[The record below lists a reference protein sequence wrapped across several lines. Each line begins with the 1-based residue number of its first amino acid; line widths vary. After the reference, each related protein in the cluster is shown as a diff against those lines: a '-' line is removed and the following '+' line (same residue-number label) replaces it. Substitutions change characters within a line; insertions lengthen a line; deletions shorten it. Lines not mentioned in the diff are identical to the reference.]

1 MSFLAG
7 RLASTEGSYFLQE
20 SKQAVA
26 RLARNQKNTKNVVKP
41 VAENNEISSAD
52 VLPEVLRHSLP
63 PKIFH
68 SPTEDSG
75 SSFTK
80 GSKWVLKPDPNRK
93 GARVCRLMRLI
104 LSQLMFLCPRW
115 QLPNSDNS
123 VLASTANDLRNDK
136 YTPINPEKLKA
147 AAAGLSQSKLWLI
160 GSAFA
165 VATAIVFGGATL
177 IFGLAAS
184 KLELHNLKVTV
195 ILVDVCGEQ
204 VINIYGITR
213 FPSCLSGGDFKSS
226 DMILGTVI
234 MSMVILTDDI
244 RTKGKDLVQPKFE
257 MFKERLVPLRTWAEG
272 VSKKWHLER
281 EESMKERPLIK
292 ELSRKLGAKTSK
304 VGISHDANSLKATH
318 SAINGEEHAGRDA
331 E

>member
-93 GARVCRLMRLI
+93 GGSRVSADALNP
-104 LSQLMFLCPRW
+104 LSAYVSLPQVTFGAKRW
-115 QLPNSDNS
+115 QLPNSNNS

-147 AAAGLSQSKLWLI
+147 AAAGLSQI

-184 KLELHNLKVTV
+184 KLELQN
-195 ILVDVCGEQ
+195 
-204 VINIYGITR
+204 
-213 FPSCLSGGDFKSS
+213 
-226 DMILGTVI
+226 
-234 MSMVILTDDI
+234 TDDI

-292 ELSRKLGAKTSK
+292 ELSRKLGAKTS
-304 VGISHDANSLKATH
+304 S
-318 SAINGEEHAGRDA
+318 
-331 E
+331 

>member
-1 MSFLAG
+1 MELPGYNFQANRGNSKWSSQVIIFKQIEGIRNG

-93 GARVCRLMRLI
+93 GGSRVSADALNP
-104 LSQLMFLCPRW
+104 LSAYVS
-115 QLPNSDNS
+115 LPQHAYIISAIFAFWA
-123 VLASTANDLRNDK
+123 V
-136 YTPINPEKLKA
+136 
-147 AAAGLSQSKLWLI
+147 

-184 KLELHNLKVTV
+184 KLELQN
-195 ILVDVCGEQ
+195 
-204 VINIYGITR
+204 
-213 FPSCLSGGDFKSS
+213 
-226 DMILGTVI
+226 
-234 MSMVILTDDI
+234 TDDI
-244 RTKGKDLVQPKFE
+244 RTKGKDLVHPKFE

-292 ELSRKLGAKTSK
+292 ELSRKLGAKTS
-304 VGISHDANSLKATH
+304 S
-318 SAINGEEHAGRDA
+318 
-331 E
+331 